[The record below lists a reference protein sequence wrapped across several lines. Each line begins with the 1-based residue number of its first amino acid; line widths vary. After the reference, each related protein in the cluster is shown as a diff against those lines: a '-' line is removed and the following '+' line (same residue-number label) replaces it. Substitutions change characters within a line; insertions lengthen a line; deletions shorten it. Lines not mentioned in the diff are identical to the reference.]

1 MRKLFTS
8 VMAALCMA
16 APLSTLSA
24 QQTQLTEAQK
34 EAFKKEVLPVV
45 FEQIKEQ
52 AGIDI
57 LGWANP
63 QIKANSISGIP
74 GLESSNLLRAASA
87 TQNIS
92 VKPDSIFVNI
102 DAIAGGV
109 LPIQLGNA
117 KVTFEGYDTKSISV
131 GDLSF
136 SIDLPAVINVTV
148 PALNMSVATINFETE
163 VGQMYGLPFSMDV
176 NMTSDLLSLS
186 NADIVNASLAL
197 NGTNLEANVD
207 IESGLQQLLTNIEGL
222 GSMFGGFNIPE
233 NVVSALNVDYLVRV
247 EAAGLLGSVASGA
260 TTIQV
265 PAHLYA
271 VATNT
276 NIPMGDAV
284 LTLNLQN
291 QLMPAEK
298 IDVTGYANGVA
309 NAWSLFEISATKTE
323 NSSYSLLKLDV
334 DKSIHSSAEKADTTL
349 VETTTISMTDYT
361 PSISTDPQAAA
372 KSVVSR
378 AIAEL
383 SNEGEATYY
392 KMDISKTIYAADK
405 SSETVEVA
413 TISVSPTTE
422 GADINIDLKNDT
434 TYTVRAVIEDKTVAA
449 SVILTDANSEET
461 TFGTA
466 YFAYNLSQGTP
477 DATEEIS
484 AAAIRIIPTDNG
496 VRVLNAERADYQI
509 VSMTGSTVARGV
521 VSGDETIS
529 TANLPKGI
537 YVIAVDQNGDREVV
551 KFVR

>member
-63 QIKANSISGIP
+63 QITANSISGIP

-92 VKPDSIFVNI
+92 VKPEKIEINLGALSPNLAAF
-102 DAIAGGV
+102 
-109 LPIQLGNA
+109 GNA
-117 KVTFEGYDTKSISV
+117 EITFDGYDKKDISV
-131 GDLSF
+131 GDLSL
-136 SIDLPAVINVTV
+136 SIEMPSTINVVAMGLPIATV
-148 PALNMSVATINFETE
+148 DIETE

-176 NMTSDLLSLS
+176 NMTSVMFGLPTST
-186 NADIVNASLAL
+186 DIVNASLVL

-207 IESGLQQLLTNIEGL
+207 IQSGMQQLLSSELISG
-222 GSMFGGFNIPE
+222 MIKIPE
-233 NVVSALNVDYLVRV
+233 NVTSALNVDYLVRV
-247 EAAGLLGSVASGA
+247 EAAGLLGATTGA
-260 TTIQV
+260 TTVQV

-271 VATNT
+271 VANT

-298 IDVTGYANGVA
+298 IDVTGYANNGVA
-309 NAWSLFEISATKTE
+309 NAWSLFEIDAKKTE
-323 NSSYSLLKLDV
+323 DASSSVLVVDV

-372 KSVVSR
+372 KNVISR

-434 TYTVRAVIEDKTVAA
+434 IYTVRAVIEDKTVAA

-461 TFGTA
+461 TYGTA

>member
-63 QIKANSISGIP
+63 QITANSISGIP

-92 VKPDSIFVNI
+92 VKPDSILVSLGTI
-102 DAIAGGV
+102 SPDLAM
-109 LPIQLGNA
+109 LGNA
-117 KVTFEGYDTKSISV
+117 KVTFDGYDKKDISV

-136 SIDLPAVINVTV
+136 SIEMPSTINVEAMGLPIATV
-148 PALNMSVATINFETE
+148 DIETE

-176 NMTSDLLSLS
+176 NMTSVMFGLPTST
-186 NADIVNASLAL
+186 DIVNASLVL

-207 IESGLQQLLTNIEGL
+207 IQSGMQQLLSSELISG
-222 GSMFGGFNIPE
+222 MIKIPE
-233 NVVSALNVDYLVRV
+233 NVTSALNVDYLVRV
-247 EAAGLLGSVASGA
+247 EAAGLLGATTGA
-260 TTIQV
+260 TTVQV

-271 VATNT
+271 VANT

-298 IDVTGYANGVA
+298 IDVTGYANNGVA
-309 NAWSLFEISATKTE
+309 NAWSLFEIDATKQET
-323 NSSYSLLKLDV
+323 SSSNMWMITV
-334 DKSIHSSAEKADTTL
+334 DKSIHSSAEKTDTTL
-349 VETTTISMTDYT
+349 VETTNISVTDYT

-372 KSVVSR
+372 KSITSR

-383 SNEGEATYY
+383 ANEGEATYY

-434 TYTVRAVIEDKTVAA
+434 IYTVRAVIEDKTVAA

>member
-63 QIKANSISGIP
+63 QITVNSISGIP

-92 VKPDSIFVNI
+92 VKPDSILI
-102 DAIAGGV
+102 DANAIAGDL
-109 LPIQLGNA
+109 LPFQIGNVKIA
-117 KVTFEGYDTKSISV
+117 FEGYDTKNIEIGNTS
-131 GDLSF
+131 L
-136 SIDLPAVINVTV
+136 SIDLPSTINVT
-148 PALNMSVATINFETE
+148 ALGGAFSVATINISTE
-163 VGQMYGLPFSMDV
+163 AGEMIGLPFSMDV
-176 NMTSDLLSLS
+176 NMTSELFGLS
-186 NADIVNASLAL
+186 NADMANASLTL
-197 NGTNLEANVD
+197 DLTSGMLEANVD
-207 IESGLQQLLTNIEGL
+207 IESGLQTLLDSPILSGIQ
-222 GSMFGGFNIPE
+222 IPD
-233 NVVSALNVDYLVRV
+233 NVAAGLNVDYLVQV
-247 EAAGLLGSVASGA
+247 NVGGLLASA
-260 TTIQV
+260 TTNAIAQV
-265 PAHLYA
+265 PASLYA
-271 VATNT
+271 VANR
-276 NIPMGDAV
+276 NIKMGDAV
-284 LTLNLQN
+284 LTWNPQN
-291 QLMPAEK
+291 QLMPVQK

-309 NAWSLFEISATKTE
+309 NKLSLFELDATQTTSSASKVT
-323 NSSYSLLKLDV
+323 SIVV
-334 DKSIHSSAEKADTTL
+334 DKFDITPVDATQVEKDTVIVERTL
-349 VETTTISMTDYT
+349 IDVTDNT
-361 PSISTDPQAAA
+361 VAIPSTAQAAVQGVVNR
-372 KSVVSR
+372 VVS
-378 AIAEL
+378 EL
-383 SNEGEATYY
+383 TAEGEATWYE
-392 KMDISKTIYAADK
+392 MNIQRIDTASTNTLGTDTIQIVNI
-405 SSETVEVA
+405 T
-413 TISVSPTTE
+413 VSPNTA
-422 GADINIDLKNDT
+422 GADIDVNLNDST
-434 TYTVRAVIEDKTVAA
+434 TYTVRAAIEGNVVAA
-449 SVILTDANSEET
+449 SVILNDET
-461 TFGTA
+461 TYGTA
-466 YFAYNLSQGTP
+466 YFTYSVDVPQANE
-477 DATEEIS
+477 DIATE